1 MGVKF
6 SDNKQIR
13 IDRADKHQFMHR
25 LLTREFNKK
34 DLIKKNMRYVLI
46 TKKFSSLHVHDWFEA
61 VFISHEKY
69 DTKIKKEI

>member
-1 MGVKF
+1 MFPSMGVKY

-34 DLIKKNMRYVLI
+34 
-46 TKKFSSLHVHDWFEA
+46 E
-61 VFISHEKY
+61 HE
-69 DTKIKKEI
+69 I